1 MVPAVPLSILERGGL
16 EVKPELQGPLGTNE
30 PQNTGI
36 KTMGR
41 GSLPRGVVSPS
52 PTAQN
57 LGLVE
62 LKKPWDS
69 LTVVNN

>member
-1 MVPAVPLSILERGGL
+1 M
-16 EVKPELQGPLGTNE
+16 KPELQGPLGTNE

-41 GSLPRGVVSPS
+41 GSLPRGVLSAS
-52 PTAQN
+52 STAQN
-57 LGLVE
+57 LGLIE

-69 LTVVNN
+69 DSCKQLIRIQEDSFCV